1 MYLFSKER
9 IKTYMFVLTLKCRLI
24 NSLTACVSLTFCSMI
39 KFVNLFIQS
48 FFTRNHF
55 CGVQFCSGKIY
66 FNVFVIHLEFC
77 MYNLHNSYW
86 FRFSLKFGLLCLMF
100 WKVLCVF
107 SHLQKGDYTGTAPD
121 SKSDDFGMPQHGLI
135 LICLSFNFLTTK

>member
-1 MYLFSKER
+1 MYLFSIER

-86 FRFSLKFGLLCLMF
+86 FWFSLKFGLLCLMF

-107 SHLQKGDYTGTAPD
+107 VIIVQPLAKGRLYWYCTRFKVWWFRNPTAWTHPD
-121 SKSDDFGMPQHGLI
+121 LFV
-135 LICLSFNFLTTK
+135 F

>member
-1 MYLFSKER
+1 MYLFSIER

-24 NSLTACVSLTFCSMI
+24 HWLHVFHWH
-39 KFVNLFIQS
+39 FVLWWNLFIQS

-86 FRFSLKFGLLCLMF
+86 FWFSLKFGLLCLMF

-107 SHLQKGDYTGTAPD
+107 VIIVQPLAKGRLYWYCTRFKVWWFRNATAWTHPD
-121 SKSDDFGMPQHGLI
+121 LFV
-135 LICLSFNFLTTK
+135 F